1 MGRTEGATVT
11 ASASSAGRLARLREM
26 FPGLVVLFA
35 LAHLSHHL
43 VTALPVPLLPFIR
56 DEFGLDYTRAALV
69 VSAFSIPYGLAQ
81 LPAGWLADRFGARR
95 LILLGISGVSLA
107 GLAVGLSTQYVA
119 MLVAQ
124 GLMGALGGG
133 YHPAAPPLISA
144 VTEPSRR
151 GRALGVHMIGGS
163 ASYFLA
169 PLIAAALAAVWGWR
183 MPFIALAIPSIAYG
197 VVFFVILGRRE
208 RAAASAPARAARA
221 PTVPSGGRGHWPSM
235 AAFLVLTG
243 SSAATVLSAVSFIP
257 LYLVDIFGY
266 AEAAAAVPVA
276 LFYSTGLWA
285 AVTGG
290 WLSDRIG
297 SVRVVGGFAVLSAP
311 VVAVL
316 SLVGSDVAVVALLLL
331 LGIGMYAR
339 APASEAYIVGR
350 TPAGQR
356 STVLGLYY
364 FGSMEG
370 SGVLAPVFGYLIDR
384 FGFTVAFGAGGAVLL
399 VVAVA
404 CVLVLMRDNPR
415 D

>member
-1 MGRTEGATVT
+1 
-11 ASASSAGRLARLREM
+11 
-26 FPGLVVLFA
+26 
-35 LAHLSHHL
+35 
-43 VTALPVPLLPFIR
+43 
-56 DEFGLDYTRAALV
+56 
-69 VSAFSIPYGLAQ
+69 
-81 LPAGWLADRFGARR
+81 
-95 LILLGISGVSLA
+95 
-107 GLAVGLSTQYVA
+107 
-119 MLVAQ
+119 
-124 GLMGALGGG
+124 
-133 YHPAAPPLISA
+133 
-144 VTEPSRR
+144 
-151 GRALGVHMIGGS
+151 
-163 ASYFLA
+163 
-169 PLIAAALAAVWGWR
+169 
-183 MPFIALAIPSIAYG
+183 
-197 VVFFVILGRRE
+197 
-208 RAAASAPARAARA
+208 
-221 PTVPSGGRGHWPSM
+221 M

-243 SSAATVLSAVSFIP
+243 ISAATVLSAVSFIP

>member
-1 MGRTEGATVT
+1 
-11 ASASSAGRLARLREM
+11 L

-95 LILLGISGVSLA
+95 LILLGISGVSVA

-119 MLVAQ
+119 MLVAL
-124 GLMGALGGG
+124 GVMGALGGG

-169 PLIAAALAAVWGWR
+169 PLVAAALAAVWGWR
-183 MPFIALAIPSIAYG
+183 MPFVALAIPSIIYG

-208 RAAASAPARAARA
+208 RSAAAQA
-221 PTVPSGGRGHWPSM
+221 TVSKATVVRSGGRVDWLSM
-235 AAFLVLTG
+235 GAFLVLTG
-243 SSAATVLSAVSFIP
+243 ISAATVLSAVSFIP
-257 LYLVDIFGY
+257 LYLVDVFGY
-266 AEAAAAVPVA
+266 SEPAAALPVA

-316 SLVGSDVAVVALLLL
+316 SLVGSDVGVVALLLL

-350 TPAGQR
+350 TLAGQR

-370 SGVLAPVFGYLIDR
+370 SGVLAPIFGYLIDR
-384 FGFTVAFGAGGAVLL
+384 FGFPVAFGAGGLVLL

-404 CVLVLMRDNPR
+404 CVLVLWRGGAGN
-415 D
+415 

>member
-1 MGRTEGATVT
+1 
-11 ASASSAGRLARLREM
+11 L
-26 FPGLVVLFA
+26 FPPLVVLFA

-69 VSAFSIPYGLAQ
+69 VSAFSIPYGLGQ

-119 MLVAQ
+119 LLIALGV
-124 GLMGALGGG
+124 MGALGGG
-133 YHPAAPPLISA
+133 YHPSAPPLISA

-183 MPFIALAIPSIAYG
+183 MPFVGLAIPSIIYG

-208 RAAASAPARAARA
+208 RAAVSSPAPAVR
-221 PTVPSGGRGHWPSM
+221 PVVPSEGRIDWPSM

-243 SSAATVLSAVSFIP
+243 VSAATVLSVVSFIP
-257 LYLVDIFGY
+257 LYLVDVYGY
-266 AEAAAAVPVA
+266 AEHTAALPVA

-297 SVRVVGGFAVLSAP
+297 SVRVVAGFAVLSAP

-316 SLVGSDVAVVALLLL
+316 SLFGSDVAVVALLLL

-350 TPAGQR
+350 TPAKQR
-356 STVLGLYY
+356 SSVLGLYY

-384 FGFTVAFGAGGAVLL
+384 FGFEVAFAAGGVALFAV
-399 VVAVA
+399 AIA
-404 CVLVLMRDNPR
+404 CVLVLRHSHSGN
-415 D
+415 